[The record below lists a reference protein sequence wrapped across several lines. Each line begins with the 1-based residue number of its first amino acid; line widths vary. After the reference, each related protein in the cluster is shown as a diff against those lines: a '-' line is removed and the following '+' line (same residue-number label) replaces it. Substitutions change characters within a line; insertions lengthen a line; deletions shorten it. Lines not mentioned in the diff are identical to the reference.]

1 MIFLFFDSDRVDF
14 NISKFPAGEIGVS
27 LVSETDTKLLSSQTV
42 TVFCSFQHTEEV
54 FVIYSLVDY
63 IRSLSRDVYIVLDI
77 PYFPA
82 ARADRDQFFDTIS
95 GKVQR
100 YSFGLKVYSEI
111 IGNLPVDEIRVLDP
125 HSSVLEALL
134 ATKHK
139 KIVVTRMY
147 EIIFNLIEY
156 IQESYFTDE
165 FLKDST
171 LLLIAP
177 DNGASKKVLECVAVL
192 KMHGIECEHTY
203 ATKVRSPDGKI
214 IEHRL
219 NNPNIESDK
228 ILCLV
233 LDDICDGGATF
244 IGLANLLDETFVG
257 KEIRKVLYTSHGLY
271 TKGTNHLMEKYHN
284 LICSNSPNNYE
295 VLFHFTETLE
305 KLHSYRTKFFTS

>member
-27 LVSETDTKLLSSQTV
+27 LTSETDTKLLSSQIV
-42 TVFCSFQHTEEV
+42 TIFCSFQHTEEV
-54 FVIYSLVDY
+54 FIIYSLVDY
-63 IRSLSRDVYIVLDI
+63 IRSISRGVYIVLDI

-95 GKVQR
+95 GQVQR
-100 YSFGLKVYSEI
+100 YSFGLNVYSEI

-147 EIIFNLIEY
+147 
-156 IQESYFTDE
+156 
-165 FLKDST
+165 
-171 LLLIAP
+171 
-177 DNGASKKVLECVAVL
+177 
-192 KMHGIECEHTY
+192 GIECEHTY
-203 ATKVRSPDGKI
+203 ATKVRSPDGKLL
-214 IEHRL
+214 EHRL

-271 TKGTNHLMEKYHN
+271 TKGTNHLMEKYHI
-284 LICSNSPNNYE
+284 LVSSNDPSDYVFQSAE
-295 VLFHFTETLE
+295 HLE
-305 KLHSYRTKFFTS
+305 KLHSYRNQFFIS

>member
-1 MIFLFFDSDRVDF
+1 MFLFFDSDRVDF
-14 NISKFPAGEIGVS
+14 KITKFPAGEIGVS
-27 LVSETDTKLLSSQTV
+27 LESELDVKLASSQTV
-42 TVFCSFQHTEEV
+42 TIFCSFQHTEEV
-54 FVIYSLVDY
+54 FIIYSLVDY
-63 IRSLSRDVYIVLDI
+63 IRSISRDVYIVLDI

-111 IGNLPVDEIRVLDP
+111 IGNLSVDEIRVLDP

-139 KIVVTRMY
+139 KVVVTRMY
-147 EIIFNLIEY
+147 EIIVNLIEY
-156 IQESYFTDE
+156 IKESHFSDE

-214 IEHRL
+214 TEHRL
-219 NNPNIESDK
+219 NTPNIESDK

-244 IGLANLLDETFVG
+244 IGLADLLDETFAG

-271 TKGTNHLMEKYHN
+271 TKGTNHLMEKYHI
-284 LICSNSPNNYE
+284 LVCSNSPSKYVFQSPE
-295 VLFHFTETLE
+295 HLP
-305 KLHSYRTKFFTS
+305 KLHSYRTQFFIV